1 MMIYNLL
8 GSYNTN
14 DIVSITVSKCHVSRV
29 TCVRILVGS
38 HHTAAA
44 NTVALLP
51 APRPTYP
58 S

>member
-1 MMIYNLL
+1 MIYNLL
-8 GSYNTN
+8 GSYNRN
-14 DIVSITVSKCHVSRV
+14 DIVSTCHVSHV

-51 APRPTYP
+51 APPP
-58 S
+58 HLS

>member
-14 DIVSITVSKCHVSRV
+14 DIVSTTVSTCPVSRV

-51 APRPTYP
+51 APPP
-58 S
+58 HLP

>member
-8 GSYNTN
+8 GSYNRN
-14 DIVSITVSKCHVSRV
+14 DIVSTVSTCHVSRV
-29 TCVRILVGS
+29 CVSWSG
-38 HHTAAA
+38 HTAAA

-58 S
+58 G